1 MPSEKDNI
9 LEFNQFMKS
18 DKIPY
23 IIYGDIESLIRKWID
38 GCVNNAENSSVTK
51 IGWGWGGGYIPCGD
65 SVSAIW
71 DFNNKESKNT
81 LYRAEHCMK
90 KFYESLREQMGN
102 IIDLEIYI
110 LPLTNEELNSY
121 QDAKYV
127 TFVEK
132 ESQKRLLKIKIIE
145 KSDIIV
151 IIQVNTETQH
161 IVLVIQN
168 LMYLMK
174 FL

>member
-1 MPSEKDNI
+1 
-9 LEFNQFMKS
+9 
-18 DKIPY
+18 
-23 IIYGDIESLIRKWID
+23 
-38 GCVNNAENSSVTK
+38 
-51 IGWGWGGGYIPCGD
+51 
-65 SVSAIW
+65 
-71 DFNNKESKNT
+71 
-81 LYRAEHCMK
+81 MK
-90 KFYESLREQMGN
+90 KFYESLREQMEN

-168 LMYLMK
+168 LMCLMK

>member
-1 MPSEKDNI
+1 
-9 LEFNQFMKS
+9 
-18 DKIPY
+18 
-23 IIYGDIESLIRKWID
+23 
-38 GCVNNAENSSVTK
+38 
-51 IGWGWGGGYIPCGD
+51 
-65 SVSAIW
+65 
-71 DFNNKESKNT
+71 
-81 LYRAEHCMK
+81 MK

-121 QDAKYV
+121 QDAKHV

>member
-1 MPSEKDNI
+1 
-9 LEFNQFMKS
+9 
-18 DKIPY
+18 
-23 IIYGDIESLIRKWID
+23 
-38 GCVNNAENSSVTK
+38 
-51 IGWGWGGGYIPCGD
+51 
-65 SVSAIW
+65 
-71 DFNNKESKNT
+71 
-81 LYRAEHCMK
+81 MK

>member
-1 MPSEKDNI
+1 MLYVVRNI
-9 LEFNQFMKS
+9 VW
-18 DKIPY
+18 KILGILKRTNGKY
-23 IIYGDIESLIRKWID
+23 NW
-38 GCVNNAENSSVTK
+38 
-51 IGWGWGGGYIPCGD
+51 
-65 SVSAIW
+65 
-71 DFNNKESKNT
+71 FKN
-81 LYRAEHCMK
+81 
-90 KFYESLREQMGN
+90 
-102 IIDLEIYI
+102 IYI